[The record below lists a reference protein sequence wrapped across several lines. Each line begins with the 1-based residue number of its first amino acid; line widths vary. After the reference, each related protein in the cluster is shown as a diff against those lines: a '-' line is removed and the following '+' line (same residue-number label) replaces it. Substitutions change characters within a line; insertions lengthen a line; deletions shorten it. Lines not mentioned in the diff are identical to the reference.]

1 MHTQRIQ
8 PALHVRAAA
17 TWHHVGMVPGQA
29 ELQQRQVPGI
39 NIHWLDSAGHDAAVL
54 CFASYVGVL

>member
-1 MHTQRIQ
+1 MQIQRIQ
-8 PALHVRAAA
+8 TALHVRAASVCIMS
-17 TWHHVGMVPGQA
+17 WQA
-29 ELQQRQVPGI
+29 GLQQRQVPGI